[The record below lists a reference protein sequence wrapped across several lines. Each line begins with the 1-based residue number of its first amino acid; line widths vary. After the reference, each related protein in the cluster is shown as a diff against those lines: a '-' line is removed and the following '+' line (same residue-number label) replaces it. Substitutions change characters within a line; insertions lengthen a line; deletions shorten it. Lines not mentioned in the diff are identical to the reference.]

1 LGWFG
6 CAKGRVRNT
15 LKILEKVAYTMP
27 LTNAFM
33 QFQFNGELHEQA

>member
-6 CAKGRVRNT
+6 CANGRVRNT

-27 LTNAFM
+27 LTDAFM
-33 QFQFNGELHEQA
+33 QLQLIGELHDIP